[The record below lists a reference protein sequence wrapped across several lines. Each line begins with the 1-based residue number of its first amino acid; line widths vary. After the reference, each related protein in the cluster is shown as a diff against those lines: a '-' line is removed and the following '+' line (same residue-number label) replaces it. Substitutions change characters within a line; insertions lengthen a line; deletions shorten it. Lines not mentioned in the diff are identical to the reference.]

1 MNILNRKSNDTWGH
15 RAGKLWNHSILIG
28 KGTRLVKQS
37 QAHQTQMPQA
47 AKGKVKEAR
56 GLRKDCRNAAN

>member
-1 MNILNRKSNDTWGH
+1 MTSQGH

-28 KGTRLVKQS
+28 QGTRLVKQS

-47 AKGKVKEAR
+47 AKEESKKQE
-56 GLRKDCRNAAN
+56 D

>member
-1 MNILNRKSNDTWGH
+1 MTCQGH

-47 AKGKVKEAR
+47 AKEESKKQE
-56 GLRKDCRNAAN
+56 D